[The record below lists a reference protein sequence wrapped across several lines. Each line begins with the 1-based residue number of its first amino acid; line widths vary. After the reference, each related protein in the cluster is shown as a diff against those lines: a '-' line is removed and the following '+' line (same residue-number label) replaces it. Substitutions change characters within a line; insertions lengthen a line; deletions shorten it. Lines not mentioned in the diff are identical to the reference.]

1 MPLRPP
7 AAGIRP
13 AVRAVAARSAREGV
27 RSRAPRFSCDPTP
40 RVESPPMDRDALE
53 RARGR
58 IAEARKEGPSRADLE
73 AALERAEAGL
83 DALAQTAAELES
95 VVPERLGAAVEEGMR
110 AEVLPVARHIAEV
123 RGLTGQMVRR
133 IEALQAEVAA
143 ERRERLE
150 DLAVLVELIGTGW
163 RAVERRLDRAER
175 ILDRIER
182 ALEEQPGAALYRID
196 SRQAQ

>member
-1 MPLRPP
+1 
-7 AAGIRP
+7 
-13 AVRAVAARSAREGV
+13 
-27 RSRAPRFSCDPTP
+27 
-40 RVESPPMDRDALE
+40 MDRDALE
-53 RARGR
+53 RARAR
-58 IAEARKEGPSRADLE
+58 IAEAREGGPTRADLE

-110 AEVLPVARHIAEV
+110 AEVRGRPAIAEV

-150 DLAVLVELIGTGW
+150 DLAVLVELIGSGW

-182 ALEEQPGAALYRID
+182 ALEERPGAALYRID

>member
-1 MPLRPP
+1 
-7 AAGIRP
+7 
-13 AVRAVAARSAREGV
+13 
-27 RSRAPRFSCDPTP
+27 
-40 RVESPPMDRDALE
+40 MDRDALE

-58 IAEARKEGPSRADLE
+58 IAEARKEGPTRADLE

-95 VVPERLGAAVEEGMR
+95 VVPERLGAAIEEGMR
-110 AEVLPVARHIAEV
+110 AEVLPVARNIAEV

-196 SRQAQ
+196 SRQAK